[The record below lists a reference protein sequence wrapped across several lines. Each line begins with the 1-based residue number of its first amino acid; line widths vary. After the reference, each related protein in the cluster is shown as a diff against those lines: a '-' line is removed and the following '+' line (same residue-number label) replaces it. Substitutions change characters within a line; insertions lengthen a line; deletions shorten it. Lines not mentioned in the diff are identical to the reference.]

1 MPLDAPYALLLLVPA
16 SAAVGLLLAR
26 PAQALLTRLVAG
38 TDTEFDDQLV
48 AASHRPLALLIAIGA
63 SRLALEWITLR
74 APVAVVVREA
84 QQALVI
90 LAVFWFL
97 FRAIAVFQEAV
108 PASRWGAQ
116 HPAFRSLVPM
126 AARLARILVLVVGV
140 LAVLSSFGYPVAT
153 LLAGLGIGGI
163 AVAFAAQ
170 KTLEHFFGSVAIG
183 VDQPFAVGDTVIVD
197 GVEGDVEAI
206 GLRSTRLR
214 TADRTVVSI
223 PNGRLADMRTEN
235 LGPRDRFRFRTMI
248 SLEYGTPAAAIER
261 LRDAIE
267 ALLRAEAATWP
278 DRVVVRVVALG
289 ESSVDLEAFCWVR
302 TRDVDEFRRI
312 REGFLLGILRA
323 ADAAGVA
330 LAFPTRTVVMR
341 PAPETGR

>member
-1 MPLDAPYALLLLVPA
+1 MRLDWPYALLLIPA
-16 SAAVGLLLAR
+16 ATAVGVLLAR

-38 TDTEFDDQLV
+38 TETEFDDQLV
-48 AASHRPLALLIAIGA
+48 AASHRPLALLIAVGA
-63 SRLALEWITLR
+63 SRLALEWLHFGADATRVI
-74 APVAVVVREA
+74 PEV
-84 QQALVI
+84 QQALAI

-97 FRAIAVFQEAV
+97 LRAIAVFQEAV

-126 AARLARILVLVVGV
+126 GARIARILVLVIGV

-153 LLAGLGIGGI
+153 ILAGLGIGGI

-197 GVEGDVEAI
+197 GIEGDVEAI

-248 SLEYGTPAAAIER
+248 AVEYGTPAGAIER

-267 ALLRAEAATWP
+267 ALLRAEPATWP
-278 DRVVVRVVALG
+278 DRVVVRVVGLG
-289 ESSVDLEAFCWVR
+289 ESSVDVEAFCWVR
-302 TRDVDEFRRI
+302 TRDVDEFRRV
-312 REGFLLGILRA
+312 RERFLLGILRA
-323 ADAAGVA
+323 AESAGVG

-341 PAPETGR
+341 PATPPM

>member
-1 MPLDAPYALLLLVPA
+1 MRLDWPYALLLLVPA
-16 SAAVGLLLAR
+16 SMAVGILLAR

-38 TDTEFDDQLV
+38 TETEFDDQLV
-48 AASHRPLALLIAIGA
+48 TASQRPLALLIAIGA
-63 SRLALEWITLR
+63 SRLALEWISLAK
-74 APVAVVVREA
+74 APARVAREA
-84 QQALVI
+84 QQALAIV
-90 LAVFWFL
+90 AVFWFL

-108 PASRWGAQ
+108 PTSRWGAQ

-126 AARLARILVLVVGV
+126 GARLARILVLVLGV
-140 LAVLSSFGYPVAT
+140 LAVLARFGYPVAT
-153 LLAGLGIGGI
+153 LVAGLGIGGI

-235 LGPRDRFRFRTMI
+235 LGPRDRFRFRTTI
-248 SLEYGTPAAAIER
+248 ALEYGTPSAAIER

-302 TRDVDEFRRI
+302 TRDVDEFRRV
-312 REGFLLGILRA
+312 RERFLLGILRTA
-323 ADAAGVA
+323 ESAGVG

-341 PAPETGR
+341 PLPEAGR